1 MTQMSEPTD
10 RHTAVLVLETKLRRP
25 VGSSLH
31 VARPRLLQQLTASAD
46 RRVMLL
52 SAPAGYGKTSL
63 VSSWLAAHDGAYAWL
78 SLDEHDDDL
87 QTFLIYLVAA
97 IRSAYPDSLG
107 DFALLLKVPTL
118 FAPHRLAD
126 ALLQGMLA
134 LPGPLILALDDY
146 HAITAPEI
154 HAFMVRLIEH
164 LPSHVHLVLMTRADP
179 PVPLE
184 RLRGRH
190 AVGEIRAAD
199 LRFSSEETRLLLQQQ
214 LGPQVTEETATLL
227 EDSTEGWAVGLHL
240 AALSLRSQA
249 DPAAFARK
257 LAQHGHQAITEY
269 LLSEVLAGLPA
280 AQRDCLLQSSLF
292 DRFCAPLIDTLIEP
306 LIEPGQAED
315 EGWLPGEGRLA
326 GEERLAGDAFI
337 RAIRRA
343 NLFVVALDEEGIWFR
358 YHHFFQ
364 SLLRVRLPQRYTHA
378 EIKAMHAR
386 AWTWF
391 AGEGLVDEAVVHAL
405 KAGDPAGAAS
415 LVEAQVHAALDRE
428 DWRQLDRLLGL
439 LPAEVFGRPRLLL
452 AQAWLHFFRW
462 QFGAVAARV
471 DAAEKALAEKV
482 PPEIVVAEKAVIYTT
497 AAASGAEA
505 AIRGEISLLHAVMAS
520 AQGSSESTVQLAE
533 AALSALQPELRFAVG
548 LAQFYYI
555 WGMQASGHY
564 DRAVDFAQQ
573 QLELYGW
580 QANVLTLR
588 LFLALGNAHFEMANL
603 PAMQSVTTIWHK
615 LVDQTSYGLSLA
627 WSLFGL
633 GWLSYQRNELERA
646 NEYFLRLAAMAWAA
660 HGRAVVDGYTGLVL
674 IALARGCPDDA
685 LVHIAALNEHLVER
699 GMSAL
704 AGVVQSLEQRVALA
718 IGSTAAPA
726 WRYARSAAL
735 GGGDFWE
742 LPELTE
748 VRTLLAAGGAAE
760 LAQAAALLAESRAN
774 ALARN
779 SNRRLVEIGGLQALV
794 SAAQG
799 DEAAALAALQ
809 EAVERAAPGGAL
821 RLLIDCGPDLAALLQ
836 KLKAAGVAPGYIQK
850 LLAALE
856 ATTASSPPPV
866 NQPLPAGPAARQE
879 TPAELFTD
887 REIDVLTLLAQR
899 LGDKEIAAQ
908 LFLSPLTVK
917 KHTQRLYRKLGVANR
932 RAAVAEAHRLGLI

>member
-25 VGSSLH
+25 VGSLRH

-46 RRVMLL
+46 RRLMLL
-52 SAPAGYGKTSL
+52 SAPAGYGKTAL
-63 VSSWLAAHDGAYAWL
+63 VSSWLAARAGAYAWL

-126 ALLQGMLA
+126 ALLQGLLT
-134 LPGPLILALDDY
+134 LPGALILALDDY

-164 LPSHVHLVLMTRADP
+164 LPAHVHLVLMTRADP

-199 LRFSSEETRLLLQQQ
+199 LRFSSEETRQLLQQL
-214 LGPQVTEETATLL
+214 LGPQVTEETAALL
-227 EDSTEGWAVGLHL
+227 ENSTEGWAVGLHL
-240 AALSLRSQA
+240 AALSMRGQA

-257 LAQHGHQAITEY
+257 LAQHGHQTITEY
-269 LLSEVLAGLPA
+269 LLSEVLRGLPA

-292 DRFCAPLIDTLIEP
+292 DRFCAPLIDTLINPLTEP
-306 LIEPGQAED
+306 AQAED
-315 EGWLPGEGRLA
+315 DGRLRGEERFAGEGRLA
-326 GEERLAGDAFI
+326 GDDFI
-337 RAIRRA
+337 PAIRRA

-364 SLLRVRLPQRYTHA
+364 SLLRVRLSQRYTHA

-386 AWTWF
+386 AWRWF

-405 KAGDPAGAAS
+405 KAGDSAGAAS
-415 LVEAQVHAALDRE
+415 LVEAQVHAALDGE

-482 PPEIVVAEKAVIYTT
+482 VIYTT
-497 AAASGAEA
+497 AAAPGAEA
-505 AIRGEISLLHAVMAS
+505 AIRGEISLLRAIMAS

-533 AALSALQPELRFAVG
+533 AALSALPPDMGFAVG

-555 WGMQASGHY
+555 WGLQASGHY
-564 DRAVDFAQQ
+564 DRAVDFAQR
-573 QLELYGW
+573 QLELSGW

-646 NEYFLRLAAMAWAA
+646 NEFFLRLAAMAWAA

-685 LVHIAALNEHLVER
+685 LAHIDALNEHLVER
-699 GMSAL
+699 GMSTL

-726 WRYARSAAL
+726 WRYTRSAAL

-748 VRTLLAAGGAAE
+748 VRTLLAAGGAPE
-760 LAQAAALLAESRAN
+760 LAQAASVLAESRAN
-774 ALARN
+774 ALAR
-779 SNRRLVEIGGLQALV
+779 SSKRRLVEIGGLQALV

-799 DEAAALAALQ
+799 DEAAALASLQ
-809 EAVERAAPGGAL
+809 EAVALAAPGGAL
-821 RLLIDCGPDLAALLQ
+821 RLLVDCGPDLAAPLQ
-836 KLKAAGVAPGYIQK
+836 KLKAADVAPGYIQK
-850 LLAALE
+850 LLTALE
-856 ATTASSPPPV
+856 VTAASSPPPV
-866 NQPLPAGPAARQE
+866 NQPLSAGPAARQE
-879 TPAELFTD
+879 TPAALFTN

-932 RAAVAEAHRLGLI
+932 RAAVAEARRLGLI